1 MEKSIGYDIT
11 YSNKKERK
19 TNVNI
24 GETSFIQNYHIVKLK
39 GSGINNI
46 FKDNL
51 KNIIFLV
58 INIFLMNIYTI
69 Q

>member
-24 GETSFIQNYHIVKLK
+24 GETSFIQNCHIVKLK